1 MKELSLNLLDIAEN
15 SVKAGATLIRM
26 TIREADAVLTM
37 TVEDNGC
44 GMKPDFLRSVTDPF
58 CTTRTTRKV
67 GLGLPLLRL
76 AAEQTGGS
84 LTVESRHRDEFPDSH
99 GTRVTACFHTD
110 HIDCTPLGDTVS
122 TLWTLIQ
129 GSPEIDFVFLHETPA
144 QTVRLDTREIRR
156 ELGADIPLNTPAVL
170 DWIADYLR
178 EQYARTA
185 VCDPDRQP

>member
-26 TIREADAVLTM
+26 TLREAGNVLTM

-58 CTTRTTRKV
+58 CTTRRTRKV

-84 LTVESRHRDEFPDSH
+84 LTVESRHRDAFPDGH
-99 GTRVTACFHTD
+99 GTCVTACFHTD

-129 GSPEIDFVFLHETPA
+129 GSPEIDFVFLHETPERV
-144 QTVRLDTREIRR
+144 VRLDTRELRL

-178 EQYARTA
+178 DQYAQ
-185 VCDPDRQP
+185 PDVHNPDK

>member
-26 TIREADAVLTM
+26 TLREAGNVLTM

-58 CTTRTTRKV
+58 CTTRRTRKV

-84 LTVESRHRDEFPDSH
+84 LTVESRHRDAFPDGH
-99 GTRVTACFHTD
+99 GTCVTACFHTD

-122 TLWTLIQ
+122 T
-129 GSPEIDFVFLHETPA
+129 PERV
-144 QTVRLDTREIRR
+144 VRLDTRELRL

-178 EQYARTA
+178 EQYAQ
-185 VCDPDRQP
+185 PDVRNPDK